1 MSTDRELLQL
11 AAKAAGLR
19 GVATDLI
26 PMGRLAFRVL
36 PGDGSFHYWDPLT
49 DDGDALRLAAK
60 LGMVVV
66 GDPYGDT
73 GVTVQAG
80 ELRDTG
86 VYAPSSEPQQPS
98 GSPCREK
105 RQRRPRPPAH
115 RVARPLPS

>member
-86 VYAPSSEPQQPS
+86 VYEPSN
-98 GSPCREK
+98 GDRFAAT
-105 RQRRPRPPAH
+105 RRAIVRAAAAIGESMP
-115 RVARPLPS
+115 